1 MRDIFMIII
10 YKFMMDYGIMKIMI
24 SILNDDENIFN
35 FIYSKFQI
43 IILKL
48 KQIDLWIYK
57 M

>member
-10 YKFMMDYGIMKIMI
+10 YKFMMDYGKMKVTI
-24 SILNDDENIFN
+24 SILIDDENIFN

-48 KQIDLWIYK
+48 KQIDL
-57 M
+57 

>member
-10 YKFMMDYGIMKIMI
+10 YKFMMDYGKKKIMI
-24 SILNDDENIFN
+24 SILNNDENFLI

-48 KQIDLWIYK
+48 KQIDL
-57 M
+57 

>member
-10 YKFMMDYGIMKIMI
+10 YKFMMDYGKKKIMI
-24 SILNDDENIFN
+24 GILNGDENIFN

-48 KQIDLWIYK
+48 KQIDL
-57 M
+57 

>member
-10 YKFMMDYGIMKIMI
+10 YKFMMDYGKMKIMI
-24 SILNDDENIFN
+24 SIINNDENIFN

-48 KQIDLWIYK
+48 KQIDL
-57 M
+57 